1 VVREDKED
9 SLFVTVGGRTVKGG
23 GGITPDYEVVMP
35 KSKPL
40 LLECWR
46 KGLFF
51 SFAQERQHKYDIYED
66 ASIDL
71 DLMTDFKVF
80 IDDHELDVITDGEK
94 QFQEARIKLA
104 ALDST
109 NMDLTHAFDFVE
121 TFIIDREATLFEE
134 EKDDLRRRLLLE
146 LVGIMKGTEFRVE
159 ESIKDDPVVTKAKE
173 ILQDPVAYSGL
184 FKPKDNDQSF

>member
-1 VVREDKED
+1 
-9 SLFVTVGGRTVKGG
+9 
-23 GGITPDYEVVMP
+23 MP
-35 KSKPL
+35 TSTPL

-51 SFAQERQHKYDIYED
+51 SFSQERQHSYDIYED
-66 ASIDL
+66 ALVDL
-71 DLMTDFKVF
+71 RLMTDFKVF

-94 QFQEARIKLA
+94 LFQEARTKLA

-109 NMDLTHAFDFVE
+109 NMDLALAFDFVE
-121 TFIIDREATLFEE
+121 TFIIDQEATLFDE

-146 LVGIMKGTEFRVE
+146 LVGIMKGTKFRVE

-173 ILQDPVAYSGL
+173 ILQDPVAYSGSFEKKEIDL
-184 FKPKDNDQSF
+184 STIKPN